1 MDIRRSKSQR
11 RVGVVVNFAS
21 VVLFLIIYYAG
32 MNLGWSAVLLAAG
45 VLATLAIA
53 LGSFIVVHV
62 STGLWKL
69 GHSSI
74 DTLDERQIQVTH
86 EALRHAYA
94 TFTVIALAI
103 IGFNAIAGSHGHYV
117 FDVVLPVTLIYVA
130 HVLPASIIAWR
141 ERVV

>member
-141 ERVV
+141 ERIV

>member
-1 MDIRRSKSQR
+1 MDMKGSKSQR
-11 RVGVVVNFAS
+11 RAGVVVNFAS

-32 MNLGWSAVLLAAG
+32 MNLGWSAVLMAG
-45 VLATLAIA
+45 GVSVTLAIA

-69 GHSSI
+69 GHSHI
-74 DTLDERQIQVTH
+74 DKLDERQIQVTH
-86 EALRHAYA
+86 EALRYAYA
-94 TFTVIALAI
+94 TFTVIALVI
-103 IGFNAIAGSHGHYV
+103 IGFNAIAGFHGHYV

>member
-1 MDIRRSKSQR
+1 MDMRRSKSQR
-11 RVGVVVNFAS
+11 RAGVVVNFAS

-45 VLATLAIA
+45 VLVTLAIA

-74 DTLDERQIQVTH
+74 DKLDERQIQVTH